1 MGAKLRTTLE
11 EWTSTQKK
19 ECSKMINAIEN
30 HTTQSIET
38 LKNMESNI
46 ENVTNSVAQYK
57 TEVTS
62 KVQHIHESKA
72 VSDGQIEETKKMFQT
87 MMENVQETMANHM
100 GKLVE
105 SNAKIGSDADLIKE
119 SAGCHTEKIT
129 TELIHSNEK
138 LTQAQKSI
146 QCHKEQCESWFASNE
161 KSIESSFNDL
171 NQKLEHIEK
180 EEVKSGG
187 EMKTILEA
195 SSSKLKTE
203 QSAEFDGLR
212 GLVQDH
218 AVNIDESSSKTSQTV
233 EESGKSCEDYLQTM
247 SKHSDDAVALVKAL
261 VDTVGEHNTSVFE
274 GEEVPAKRERLDT
287 SIVLPIESD
296 NDILQRYVPKKE
308 EPEDDLKR
316 SFESGNASAE
326 PGSIDESGDG
336 NILAEV
342 EAPKRISLAQFQM
355 DTMEDQAP
363 LFQTKRN
370 KKKRPRIEEQE
381 NQGLP
386 KPSSTSYVHYY
397 HTKKHKQL

>member
-1 MGAKLRTTLE
+1 MNH
-11 EWTSTQKK
+11 
-19 ECSKMINAIEN
+19 INI
-30 HTTQSIET
+30 
-38 LKNMESNI
+38 NI
-46 ENVTNSVAQYK
+46 L
-57 TEVTS
+57 
-62 KVQHIHESKA
+62 
-72 VSDGQIEETKKMFQT
+72 F
-87 MMENVQETMANHM
+87 
-100 GKLVE
+100 
-105 SNAKIGSDADLIKE
+105 
-119 SAGCHTEKIT
+119 
-129 TELIHSNEK
+129 
-138 LTQAQKSI
+138 
-146 QCHKEQCESWFASNE
+146 QCESWFASNE

-203 QSAEFDGLR
+203 QSAEFEGLR

-218 AVNIDESSSKTSQTV
+218 AVSMDESSSKTSQMV

-287 SIVLPIESD
+287 SVVLPIESD

-308 EPEDDLKR
+308 EPDDDLKR
-316 SFESGNASAE
+316 SFESGNTSAE

-355 DTMEDQAP
+355 DTMEEDQAP
-363 LFQTKRN
+363 LFQVSFMT
-370 KKKRPRIEEQE
+370 PYLIYFFTIY
-381 NQGLP
+381 
-386 KPSSTSYVHYY
+386 SD
-397 HTKKHKQL
+397 

>member
-1 MGAKLRTTLE
+1 MDH
-11 EWTSTQKK
+11 
-19 ECSKMINAIEN
+19 INI
-30 HTTQSIET
+30 
-38 LKNMESNI
+38 NI
-46 ENVTNSVAQYK
+46 L
-57 TEVTS
+57 
-62 KVQHIHESKA
+62 
-72 VSDGQIEETKKMFQT
+72 F
-87 MMENVQETMANHM
+87 
-100 GKLVE
+100 
-105 SNAKIGSDADLIKE
+105 
-119 SAGCHTEKIT
+119 
-129 TELIHSNEK
+129 
-138 LTQAQKSI
+138 
-146 QCHKEQCESWFASNE
+146 QCESWFASNE

-203 QSAEFDGLR
+203 QSAEFEGLR

-363 LFQTKRN
+363 LFQVSFMTSYGIHTSYTFLHFIQTKRN
-370 KKKRPRIEEQE
+370 KKKRPRMEEQE

-386 KPSSTSYVHYY
+386 KPRS
-397 HTKKHKQL
+397 